1 MSTRINKANLRNNVY
16 PRNVRINGVNNETFR
31 IFDVVADGRCLFGT
45 IWLLAKEPSEINRL
59 LHEDTDTYKEIEDF
73 NDNDL
78 NNFIETIFGTM
89 THCDKIKM
97 MESFFLAS
105 EPENSQI
112 SRVIGPY
119 EGVNPNIERYCNTD
133 SRENTKKV
141 EQWYQDLSKS
151 GVVGKFDEYLLSLH
165 TNQTPFEDFE
175 ESYRYSDIEL
185 LANFLSDNFNVNINL
200 INTTGKT
207 PYEGEYNVYMR
218 YIGKPN
224 SLKRDIYI
232 YYKAAGHFQP
242 MIPNSILKRDIR
254 PPVAQQTSA
263 NVSSSKRK
271 TQAPDENNPIESLKK
286 SFPSLGT
293 DIITQVYEANR
304 KDFAEAYH
312 HLAVMVV
319 PEANP
324 YAVKLKQLTDMGFPE
339 VDATNALDLVNGD
352 FNFALETLTNKT
364 GREPKAPRNA
374 SSQTILPATSSKGML
389 DTENFIFKSPLKIKY
404 AINSDWNNLK
414 DLPST
419 GSGYNPFSKG
429 YSTTSRITGD
439 GDSVYSKTN
448 YNLKNKSLF
457 QGYALESGVEV
468 CNGAGVS
475 QPPENWGNATDNWY
489 FRVNLV
495 GSRTGGRT
503 RKRHPKRARV
513 RSQKKRKMRILKR
526 QTKRPR
532 RLSQTKRQ
540 KQ

>member
-112 SRVIGPY
+112 STVIGPY

-263 NVSSSKRK
+263 KVSSLKPK
-271 TQAPDENNPIESLKK
+271 PPTEKPPIETLKE
-286 SFPSLGT
+286 SFPTLGT
-293 DIITQVYEANR
+293 DIITQVYEANNQNFT
-304 KDFAEAYH
+304 DAYH
-312 HLAVMVV
+312 YLAEMEEG
-319 PEANP
+319 PES
-324 YAVKLKQLTDMGFPE
+324 
-339 VDATNALDLVNGD
+339 
-352 FNFALETLTNKT
+352 
-364 GREPKAPRNA
+364 KAPST
-374 SSQTILPATSSKGML
+374 SSQEML
-389 DTENFIFKSPLKIKY
+389 NTENFIFKIPLKIKY
-404 AINSDWNNLK
+404 ALDSNWENLNY
-414 DLPST
+414 LPST
-419 GSGYNPFSKG
+419 GSKFNIFSDKQ
-429 YSTTSRITGD
+429 SQTKRIAG
-439 GDSVYSKTN
+439 GVDSVDSKTK
-448 YNLKNKSLF
+448 YNLQNHPRFKN
-457 QGYALESGVEV
+457 YVLENSIKVCDGNGVI
-468 CNGAGVS
+468 
-475 QPPENWGNATDNWY
+475 QRPENWVNATKNWY
-489 FRVNLV
+489 FRVNFIIKN
-495 GSRTGGRT
+495 RIGGRT
-503 RKRHPKRARV
+503 RKRHPKIGRM
-513 RSQKKRKMRILKR
+513 RSHKRIKMRIR
-526 QTKRPR
+526 GRRTKRPR
-532 RLSQTKRQ
+532 RLSETKRQ